1 LSGVSSASKAV
12 RGVPRI
18 EELTRVTKNVKAPS
32 MLIYLK
38 SEYNQHKE
46 KCMEIKN
53 RLEITNFKDIVKISR
68 IYYDPDDFETQ
79 IEDDKELVKLYREYQ
94 IGDPCNKSLSPWL
107 LRLEL
112 DKMKMLDI
120 GLTMIDL
127 HHALT
132 DFYQTTRINCM
143 FSDDNAGDLIFRIKI
158 YEDSTEKSSDML
170 TDLKALETAIMDNVI
185 LKGIEKVHKVELL
198 KKEGLKYDKLS
209 KIFNK
214 SYEWCMDTA
223 GTNLLEVLGNPY
235 VDATRTISNDV
246 NEIYAIF
253 GVEAARQC
261 LYNEL
266 NSVIKDAEASVNF
279 RHLSIL
285 VDTMTNKGALMS
297 IDRHGINKG
306 DIGPLA
312 KCSFEEVNDVLIKAG
327 VFSEVDRVNG
337 VSANI
342 ILGQIAPCGTGDT
355 EILID
360 EQKLK
365 EPTEA
370 QEKYSAADLS
380 MFDFDTDDVKQMC
393 SVDNLTFDFTMPDI
407 DFTVEKKAEIDIKF
421 V

>member
-1 LSGVSSASKAV
+1 MT
-12 RGVPRI
+12 I
-18 EELTRVTKNVKAPS
+18 F
-32 MLIYLK
+32 LK
-38 SEYNQHKE
+38 EEYNQDKE
-46 KCMEIKN
+46 KCKDIKN
-53 RLEITNFKDIVKISR
+53 RLEITTFKDIVKVSR
-68 IYYDPDDFETQ
+68 IYYDPDSFDTN
-79 IEDDKELVKLYREYQ
+79 IEEDKDLMKLYNEYL
-94 IGDPCNKSLSPWL
+94 ITSDCDKSLSPWL
-107 LRLEL
+107 LRFEL
-112 DKMKMLDI
+112 DKVKMLEI

-127 HHALT
+127 HHALI

-158 YEDSTEKSSDML
+158 YEDATDKTSDML
-170 TDLKALETAIMDNVI
+170 TDLKALETAVMENVV
-185 LKGIEKVHKVELL
+185 LKGIEKVHKVELM
-198 KKEGLKYDKLS
+198 KNEGLKYDRTTKVFH
-209 KIFNK
+209 KT
-214 SYEWCMDTA
+214 YEWCMDTA

-235 VDATRTISNDV
+235 VDASRTVSNDV

-285 VDTMTNKGALMS
+285 VDTMTNKGGLMS

-312 KCSFEEVNDVLIKAG
+312 KVAFEEVNDVLVKAG
-327 VFSEVDRVNG
+327 VFSEVDRING

-355 EILID
+355 EIMID

-365 EPTEA
+365 DPVEDVEPI
-370 QEKYSAADLS
+370 SSIDIS
-380 MFDFDTDDVKQMC
+380 MLEFDDDNIKQSC
-393 SVDNLTFDFTMPDI
+393 NPDNLTFDFTMPDM
-407 DFTVEKKAEIDIKF
+407 DFTIEKKGNVEIKI